1 MRTITITAA
10 TALVVA
16 TAAGLIYATTD
27 SAKDVTSKAV
37 AKASESAAA
46 ASWRADR
53 DTCHKAVLAQ
63 LKAPS
68 TARWAGDD
76 KQRLDDGGMTGP
88 VQYVIDGHV
97 DAENGFGAMIRLSYT
112 CSKADDGSVDALVSQ
127 PE

>member
-27 SAKDVTSKAV
+27 SAGEVTRKTIAR
-37 AKASESAAA
+37 AQASSSAAA
-46 ASWRADR
+46 WRAEI
-53 DTCHKAVLAQ
+53 DTCHKAVVTQ

-76 KQRLDDGGMTGP
+76 RQRHDDQGD
-88 VQYVIDGHV
+88 YIAGHV
-97 DAENGFGAMIRLSYT
+97 DAQNGFGAMLRLSYT
-112 CSKADDGSVDALVSQ
+112 CRPYTDRSGADALVF
-127 PE
+127 EGN